1 MSGLDI
7 KQLFRLPAA
16 KIFSA
21 LLVAMLTK
29 AAGNINGN
37 AGIQRVIGAKN
48 NVNLPIHDAL
58 HDRPKNGTDGC
69 GQSHSQCAPESDT
82 KSSLDDA

>member
-1 MSGLDI
+1 MPGLDI
-7 KQLFRLPAA
+7 NQLLRLPAA

-37 AGIQRVIGAKN
+37 AGIQRVIGTKN
-48 NVNLPIHDAL
+48 YVNLPIHDAL
-58 HDRPKNGTDGC
+58 HNGAKKGTDGSS
-69 GQSHSQCAPESDT
+69 QAHSQCAPENDT
-82 KSSLDDA
+82 NSTFNNT